1 MIKDAVHELE
11 QYIVEFPQLLQTL
24 NRAEL
29 ESKPSMDKWSKKE
42 IVGHLIDSAHN
53 NLTRFVVAQFQDNP
67 IIQYDQDLW
76 CRHNYYQGADL
87 HNMIILWEGLN
98 RQLLYLRK
106 GLSSDMWQRKAN
118 GNTLVFLATDY
129 IAHFEHHLKQIK
141 EQ

>member
-76 CRHNYYQGADL
+76 CRHNYYQRSEEHTSEL
-87 HNMIILWEGLN
+87 QSRENLVC
-98 RQLLYLRK
+98 RLLLEK
-106 GLSSDMWQRKAN
+106 K
-118 GNTLVFLATDY
+118 
-129 IAHFEHHLKQIK
+129 K
-141 EQ
+141 